1 MRRILIVDD
10 EWSMRFLLRIILE
23 NAGYEILEAHHGAAA
38 LERIERV
45 AAGFRLMLDPVV
57 LGGGKRIFCDDGL
70 LRPLRLVDGRITSTG
85 AILATFA
92 PAA

>member
-38 LERIERV
+38 LERMNEW
-45 AAGFRLMLDPVV
+45 
-57 LGGGKRIFCDDGL
+57 
-70 LRPLRLVDGRITSTG
+70 RPASG
-85 AILATFA
+85 
-92 PAA
+92 